1 MRLGTSAFVWVVCG
15 FLGLA
20 GGLTSASA
28 EGVLDGAQFRKMIQ
42 GQMEAFR
49 RNDAAGAFAF
59 ATTGLQKQFQSPDI
73 FIAMVK
79 QGYLPVFRPREVSF
93 GRLKET
99 PQGPVQEVFV
109 TGPDGD
115 NWVALYSFARQEDG
129 SWGISGCVLRKDK
142 GTAA

>member
-1 MRLGTSAFVWVVCG
+1 MRMGTSLLALVVCG
-15 FLGLA
+15 FLGLSA
-20 GGLTSASA
+20 GLTSVRA
-28 EGVLDGAQFRKMIQ
+28 EGGLDGAEFRKLIQ
-42 GQMEAFR
+42 GQMAAFR

-59 ATTGLQKQFQSPDI
+59 ATSGLQKQFQSPDI

-79 QGYLPVFRPREVSF
+79 QGYLPVFQPKDVSF

-115 NWVALYSFARQEDG
+115 NWVALYSFARQDDG
-129 SWGISGCVLRKDK
+129 TWGISGCVLRKDS
-142 GTAA
+142 GSAA